1 MKLGIINGWSEGC
14 IKYVHDKGLE
24 AVEFCVNHNY
34 DSEEFLAEAEN
45 IKGYCEKYNVVAG
58 SMGRWGMKRIDDD
71 GNIIP
76 EALQADKN
84 LITAASI
91 IGCPVYNCGVNFTE
105 SKSFYENC
113 EIAISYLKGL
123 IDFAKDKNVKIA
135 TYNCNWENFVI
146 EPKAWHPIM
155 SALPE
160 LGIKYDI
167 SHCLSRDGDYLQEM
181 LDWGDRFYH
190 FHLKGVV
197 TINGEHH
204 DDAPAGL
211 DMINWPVV
219 MDILYTLDYDG
230 MLSIEPHSNYWTGKK
245 GQWGI
250 DYTINYFRPM
260 IMPENYEYDDNPYMP

>member
-1 MKLGIINGWSEGC
+1 
-14 IKYVHDKGLE
+14 V
-24 AVEFCVNHNY
+24 
-34 DSEEFLAEAEN
+34 
-45 IKGYCEKYNVVAG
+45 
-58 SMGRWGMKRIDDD
+58 RIDEN
-71 GNIIP
+71 GEIIP

-84 LITAASI
+84 IITAAGI
-91 IGCPVYNCGVNFTE
+91 IGCPVFNCGVNYVE

-113 EIAISYLKGL
+113 EIAINYFRTL

-135 TYNCNWENFVI
+135 AYNCNWENFVI
-146 EPKAWHPIM
+146 EPKAWNYIM

-181 LDWGDRFYH
+181 LDWSSRFYH
-190 FHLKGVV
+190 FHLKGRVK
-197 TINGEHH
+197 INGEDY

-211 DMINWPVV
+211 DMIQWPAV
-219 MDILYTLDYDG
+219 MDILYTTDYDG
-230 MLSIEPHSNYWTGKK
+230 MLSIEPHSSFWSGKK

-260 IMPENYEYDDNPYMP
+260 VMPENYEYEENPYMP

>member
-14 IKYVHDKGLE
+14 IKYVHEKGLD

-34 DSEEFLAEAEN
+34 DSEEFLSKAEE
-45 IKGYCEKYNVVAG
+45 IKGYSEKYNVAVG
-58 SMGRWGMKRIDDD
+58 SMGRWGMTRIDDN

-84 LITAASI
+84 IIEAASI
-91 IGCPVYNCGVNFTE
+91 IGCPVYNCGVNYVDG
-105 SKSFYENC
+105 KSFYDNC
-113 EIAISYLKGL
+113 NIAIDYLGKL
-123 IDFAKDKNVKIA
+123 IDFARDKGVKIA
-135 TYNCNWENFVI
+135 VYNCRWENFVV
-146 EPKAWHPIM
+146 EPKVWEVVL

-167 SHCLSRDGDYLQEM
+167 SHCIYHDGNYLAEM
-181 LDWGDRFYH
+181 RDWGDRFYH
-190 FHLKGVV
+190 FHLKGCVYFDNDV
-197 TINGEHH
+197 Y

-211 DMINWPVV
+211 DSINWGAA
-219 MDILYTLDYDG
+219 MDILYTKDYNG
-230 MLSIEPHSNYWTGKK
+230 MLSIEPHSSYWHGKK

-260 IMPENYEYDDNPYMP
+260 IMPENYEFDDNPYMP